1 MNKLLD
7 IRKQTFY
14 NIVNLM
20 QGCDFMKE
28 MLDILDENGIFTGRK
43 KERSL
48 VHEEGDWHKVVQIFV
63 VNGNEILLQQRALNK
78 KSDPGKW
85 CASASGHISAGETS
99 YTAAIKEFQE
109 ELGIEV
115 EKDKLKLVDTFQSPS
130 IRVNNGKTIYNNHF
144 VDLYISEQIIDLEKI
159 HLQQEEV
166 AQVKFYK
173 ISEFEK
179 MVKSRDERLTDTP
192 ILFEHLLNKL

>member
-14 NIVNLM
+14 NIVDLM

-28 MLDILDENGIFTGRK
+28 MLDILDENGIFTGGK

-48 VHEEGDWHKVVQIFV
+48 VHEEGDWHKVVQIF
-63 VNGNEILLQQRALNK
+63 
-78 KSDPGKW
+78 
-85 CASASGHISAGETS
+85 
-99 YTAAIKEFQE
+99 QE
-109 ELGIEV
+109 ELGIEA
-115 EKDKLKLVDTFQSPS
+115 EKDKLKLVDTFKSPS

-192 ILFEHLLNKL
+192 ILFEQDVSRKRTRAFGKNQKGEAGI